1 MNYIVKNQEL
11 ERAESYLK
19 NLSNH
24 LKETY
29 EERGQVS
36 LCWEALISH
45 DYRSIC
51 FFSSFRCDDY

>member
-29 EERGQVS
+29 EERASIS
-36 LCWEALISH
+36 LLEGSHIS
-45 DYRSIC
+45 
-51 FFSSFRCDDY
+51 